1 MSFCSNCGSE
11 VSGEDR
17 FCPGCGHPVRT
28 GPSPTHP
35 TAAAETSAPFSVPA
49 AMPPSGQEVP
59 EALAPGRRLPAGWL
73 VGGGCL
79 AFLAMGS
86 IVIAILFHVSTGGA
100 TEAARSH
107 FEMIKSGDVDSAWR
121 TTSEAFR
128 SVTSLEN
135 YHGLV
140 AARPALG
147 QTAEISISE
156 RKLDNDLATL
166 QVQLSTT
173 IGPIYNI
180 PVQVRKESDG
190 RWRVSALDYSGVP
203 EAATPPSTAA
213 TPVAEVRPPPGSP
226 VQASGPVTHP
236 VPSGPFSPGAPPR
249 DPVVQEAMVAADSF
263 YAWYLAKWEEPDI
276 EPEWFETSHRLT
288 SGFLAAWKRVQAR
301 GVRPGEEEALDYDL
315 VTGAQEV
322 PFGGFKA
329 VYGEPGGRPGTV
341 RVILLA
347 VGWDMTLD
355 VLMWKEPLT
364 GAWQVDAI
372 QDLNQ
377 DLSELSHVEIPPVVR
392 SEATLSAIFD
402 LLKTSEVWQAY
413 AMTTSGFQEKV
424 TQEAFAAF
432 VQSVS
437 VFKTGA
443 VPHFHVTE
451 ATESKISFAIDLGGQ
466 SGEAILIDEAG
477 ERVWNLH
484 HLVWCGNT
492 LGAKLSLALDATI
505 GDVLLSHQV
514 DATTGRITEENY
526 VFDAEGRD
534 PIHVEFVVSKAYPG
548 LVVHLTVPGLDT
560 GDLLVDE
567 KVVAPEGTKGD
578 WLVRWQ
584 MPRSRKRWATG
595 DYELT
600 LGLQDG
606 LLKRMIFGVR

>member
-17 FCPGCGHPVRT
+17 FCGACGHPVRT
-28 GPSPTHP
+28 GPTSSHP
-35 TAAAETSAPFSVPA
+35 TAAAGLSPPLSDPA
-49 AMPPSGQEVP
+49 AMPPLGQGVQ
-59 EALAPGRRLPAGWL
+59 AARSPGRRLRTQWL

-79 AFLAMGS
+79 ALFAMGS
-86 IVIAILFHVSTGGA
+86 IILAILLHVSAKGA

-135 YHGLV
+135 YRGLV
-140 AARPALG
+140 TARPALG
-147 QTAEISISE
+147 QMAEILISD

-166 QVQLSTT
+166 QVQLSTAL
-173 IGPIYNI
+173 GPSYNI

-203 EAATPPSTAA
+203 EAATPLSATAPPA
-213 TPVAEVRPPPGSP
+213 AEVRPPPGLP
-226 VQASGPVTHP
+226 VPARGPVIQQ
-236 VPSGPFSPGAPPR
+236 VPSGPFPPSAPPR
-249 DPVVQEAMVAADSF
+249 DPVVQEAMAAADSF

-276 EPEWFETSHRLT
+276 EPEWLETSHRLT
-288 SGFLAAWKRVQAR
+288 SGFLSAWKRVQTR
-301 GVRPGEEEALDYDL
+301 GVRPGEEEPLDYDL

-322 PFGGFKA
+322 PLGGFKA
-329 VYGEPGGRPGTV
+329 VYGEPGRRSGTV

-355 VLMWKEPLT
+355 VLMWKEPQT
-364 GAWQVDAI
+364 GVWQVDAI

-377 DLSELSHVEIPPVVR
+377 DLSELTPVEIPPVVR
-392 SEATLSAIFD
+392 AEATLSSIFD

-424 TQEAFAAF
+424 TQEAFTAF
-432 VQSVS
+432 VQSVP
-437 VFKTGA
+437 VFMTGA

-451 ATESKISFAIDLGGQ
+451 ATEGKISFAIDLGGQ
-466 SGEAILIDEAG
+466 SGAAILIDEAG

-484 HLVWCGNT
+484 HLVWGGNS
-492 LGAKLSLALDATI
+492 LGAKLSPALDAAI
-505 GDVLLSHQV
+505 GEVLMSHQV

-526 VFDAEGRD
+526 VFDAEGHD

-567 KVVAPEGTKGD
+567 TVVAPEGTKGD

-595 DYELT
+595 EYELT

-606 LLKRMIFGVR
+606 LLKRMIFGIR